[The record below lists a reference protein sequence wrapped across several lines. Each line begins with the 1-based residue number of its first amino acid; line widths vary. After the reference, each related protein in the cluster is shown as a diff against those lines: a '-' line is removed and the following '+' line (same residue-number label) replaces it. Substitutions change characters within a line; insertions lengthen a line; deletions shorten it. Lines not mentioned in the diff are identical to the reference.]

1 MTSAEK
7 KLREVVA
14 KVLLL
19 KESEVNDDISRKNA
33 ESWDSLAHLMLIN
46 EIEAAFEVSFTD
58 DDIVEINT
66 VGELKRKLRELR
78 AAI

>member
-1 MTSAEK
+1 M
-7 KLREVVA
+7 REVVA